1 MSDEEGGDDV
11 IINKRVERVNYLFIY
26 LTYNYYKGTKRSKAL
41 LKQFLA
47 KNSQISI
54 NHEKPPVFRF
64 FIAKFKI
71 HPILSFSSFLF
82 LFL

>member
-1 MSDEEGGDDV
+1 MM
-11 IINKRVERVNYLFIY
+11 IYKINKKRGRVNYLFIN
-26 LTYNYYKGTKRSKAL
+26 LTTYNYYKGTKRSKAF

-54 NHEKPPVFRF
+54 NREKPPVFRF
-64 FIAKFKI
+64 SIAKFKI